1 MDALDAVIEIFTWL
15 GFIGALVL
23 GVAAVVVWVA
33 DGTWLP
39 AEGLVDHEDS
49 GASPGTFV
57 RWYDADGDANGAR
70 VGEHDASALAGVD
83 RIGIWYRYGWR
94 DRMRLTRRPPGLRAV
109 AWAAV
114 ASLSLGVVALVVS
127 WILLFARG

>member
-23 GVAAVVVWVA
+23 GVAAVVIWVA

-39 AEGLVDHEDS
+39 AEGLVDHED
-49 GASPGTFV
+49 AGTFV

-70 VGEHDASALAGVD
+70 VGDHDAGALEGVD

-94 DRMRLTRRPPGLRAV
+94 DRMRLSRRPPGLRAV
-109 AWAAV
+109 AWAAAAALV
-114 ASLSLGVVALVVS
+114 LGVVALVVS
-127 WILLFARG
+127 WVLLFVRG